1 MNVVLLPSF
10 GAPIEHPFFLS
21 QDEKFTIAQSLMLA
35 IENVGRESFASS
47 LISPEFMAG
56 KFKMAA

>member
-10 GAPIEHPFFLS
+10 GAQTEHPFFLS
-21 QDEKFTIAQSLMLA
+21 QDAKFTVAQSLMLA
-35 IENVGRESFASS
+35 IESVGREYFASS

-56 KFKMAA
+56 KFKIAA